1 MCRASQQTGS
11 LVITRNGLT
20 NPVLKNSVIL
30 FILSVY
36 KIIDT
41 VKKYEIFIATV
52 TAVFHNQYNTPI
64 GMYSDS
70 NVFQEFQNQTKG
82 LMADLNNNNNN
93 KQNSSESTT
102 SSFQNTNYLQH
113 LSQKQN
119 PVRGANS
126 LSMRMLNTGIQE
138 VEGTNSKSNNFL

>member
-1 MCRASQQTGS
+1 M
-11 LVITRNGLT
+11 
-20 NPVLKNSVIL
+20 
-30 FILSVY
+30 
-36 KIIDT
+36 
-41 VKKYEIFIATV
+41 